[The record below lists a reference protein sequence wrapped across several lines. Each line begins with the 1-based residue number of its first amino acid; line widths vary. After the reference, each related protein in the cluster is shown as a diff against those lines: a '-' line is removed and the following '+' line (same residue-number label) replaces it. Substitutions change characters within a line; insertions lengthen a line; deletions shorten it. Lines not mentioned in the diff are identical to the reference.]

1 VGHAG
6 ASGYLAAMALFGVPP
21 EVMKPTAL
29 ALNLLVASIAS
40 FKFYRAGHFSWRIF
54 WPFAVTSVPLAF
66 VGGGIALPVTVYRP
80 LLGAVLL
87 YSAARFSFGFR
98 GTDEPRPI
106 PLWAAL
112 VLGAVIGLLSGLT
125 GVGGGIFLSPVLLL
139 MRWAPIR
146 TTAAVSATF
155 ILANSAAGLA
165 GHLSSVGHLHPMV
178 LAWAVLA
185 GVGGWIGSELGS
197 RRLPPAILRGLLAAV
212 LVIAGIKLI
221 LT

>member
-1 VGHAG
+1 
-6 ASGYLAAMALFGVPP
+6 MALFGVAP

-40 FKFYRAGHFSWRIF
+40 FKFHRAGHFSWPTF
-54 WPFAVTSVPLAF
+54 WPFALTSVPFAF
-66 VGGGIALPVTVYRP
+66 VGGAIALPVTVYRP
-80 LLGAVLL
+80 LLGAVLI
-87 YSAARFSFGFR
+87 YSAARFAFGFR
-98 GTDEPRPI
+98 GADETRPI

-139 MRWAPIR
+139 LRWAPIR

-165 GHLSSVGHLHPMV
+165 GHLSSVGHVHPMV
-178 LAWAVLA
+178 AIWAVIA
-185 GVGGWIGSELGS
+185 GIGGWIGSELGS
-197 RRLPPAILRGLLAAV
+197 RRLPPAILRGLLATV
-212 LVIAGIKLI
+212 LVVAGVKLI